1 MPAASQWNEFF
12 IFDCGSVGESA
23 TLTCSLWDKDL
34 LGKDD
39 LMGSFTFDAGDLVA
53 GDAPKDVW
61 LESKHSQT
69 PTVCC
74 SQDRFVSLTRAVWRS
89 GTGHKALKTMLS

>member
-1 MPAASQWNEFF
+1 MVLTDGCGCCSLQWNEFF

-53 GDAPKDVW
+53 GDPPKDVW
-61 LESKHSQT
+61 LESKQSSLHSR
-69 PTVCC
+69 PVCVVGWVDI
-74 SQDRFVSLTRAVWRS
+74 Q
-89 GTGHKALKTMLS
+89 

>member
-1 MPAASQWNEFF
+1 MQWNEFF

-61 LESKHSQT
+61 LESKSCRLPQCVALKT
-69 PTVCC
+69 GLWRV
-74 SQDRFVSLTRAVWRS
+74 VAGSLTRAVVVDQARA
-89 GTGHKALKTMLS
+89 TRR

>member
-1 MPAASQWNEFF
+1 MSTDTLFLQWNEFF
-12 IFDCGSVGESA
+12 ILDCGSVGESA

-61 LESKHSQT
+61 LESKSCRLPQ
-69 PTVCC
+69 
-74 SQDRFVSLTRAVWRS
+74 FV
-89 GTGHKALKTMLS
+89 ALKTGLCRWLRCR

>member
-1 MPAASQWNEFF
+1 MFLQWNEFF
-12 IFDCGSVGESA
+12 ILDCGSVGEAA

-61 LESKHSQT
+61 LESKPPQSSCHNSR
-69 PTVCC
+69 PVCG
-74 SQDRFVSLTRAVWRS
+74 VWSR
-89 GTGHKALKTMLS
+89 GR

>member
-1 MPAASQWNEFF
+1 MFLQWNEFF
-12 IFDCGSVGESA
+12 ILDCGSVGESA

-61 LESKHSQT
+61 LESKLTLNSLA
-69 PTVCC
+69 TVC
-74 SQDRFVSLTRAVWRS
+74 VSLTQRWVSA
-89 GTGHKALKTMLS
+89 GTGHKTLRTMLS